1 MSRTTLLSLLIG
13 VALFALTSC
22 DDDPVSGGQLTK
34 LSFASESIT
43 VAEGQTY
50 QLEVLQEP
58 KELKVDFV
66 YSNDNP
72 EIATVNAMGLVRAI
86 HEGTTKI
93 TVHGGGMQASVLVTV
108 EKAKINTE
116 QELPM
121 LAFNPKYDMARNLID
136 EEVLQYEHALGR
148 VVRNICYTEGL
159 YYLGFVNKD
168 LPTIPGVIY
177 GIQSAKEYYILAY
190 SKETV
195 EQCDRTKEMFHKLGF
210 VPFTEEKE
218 VAGDGAEKI
227 VLNSHKEDD
236 PDVTVFMYNEVN
248 EDLGTKMY
256 IQINQKRYPEFKT
269 QHPVVETAKDFPTLD
284 FFKGADNDAL
294 QAFEDKLGFRK
305 FNGEQSS
312 DDNRSYDTT
321 PEQIAKTNLQ
331 WVFYIRKSSSQGDLQ
346 YINCQVFAIPNELEI
361 RSEAVKNWLA
371 ANGFNKFPHH
381 LPPKSAA
388 KQGRIPQKIIHTV
401 GPLQRN
407 ISLPVLSAQRI
418 AVILAE
424 ANCPLLINRNKM
436 MNPAITA
443 GALPHLIQP
452 GAGMFKPPPNMCA
465 LQPVF
470 QQREIPILK
479 PAQIQFAGLCA
490 MNQLGGDTREF
501 LRLLG
506 FGFGQVF

>member
-34 LSFASESIT
+34 LSFASETIT

-195 EQCDRTKEMFHKLGF
+195 EQCDRTKEMFRKLGF

-227 VLNSHKEDD
+227 ILNSHKEDD

-269 QHPVVETAKDFPTLD
+269 EHPVVETAKDFPTLD

-371 ANGFNKFPHH
+371 ANGFTDYKGYVAEHKGVEAFNANGDQCFLYAQPTDYDGTFCWMQIIDATHAVKTATARKAFRETV
-381 LPPKSAA
+381 S
-388 KQGRIPQKIIHTV
+388 QDIRKI
-401 GPLQRN
+401 LN
-407 ISLPVLSAQRI
+407 QRI
-418 AVILAE
+418 LTKQKG
-424 ANCPLLINRNKM
+424 LYQ
-436 MNPAITA
+436 T
-443 GALPHLIQP
+443 
-452 GAGMFKPPPNMCA
+452 
-465 LQPVF
+465 F
-470 QQREIPILK
+470 QSVLETQR
-479 PAQIQFAGLCA
+479 
-490 MNQLGGDTREF
+490 
-501 LRLLG
+501 
-506 FGFGQVF
+506 